1 MSDDHIDVLDADK
14 EGDDHPTDQETSVH
28 PYGTKYQDQGTE
40 NSKESIKDGILDERS
55 NADIF
60 SIAIVHIA
68 ISKPEDI
75 ENGGDDGDAQL
86 NNSDNEHRL
95 LQRYPKHR
103 PKARLPSTHFPSN

>member
-60 SIAIVHIA
+60 PLTFLAVA
-68 ISKPEDI
+68 VKKATRRLDDI
-75 ENGGDDGDAQL
+75 ENGGDDGDEQL
-86 NNSDNEHRL
+86 DKSNNQKSP
-95 LQRYPKHR
+95 LQRDSEH
-103 PKARLPSTHFPSN
+103 